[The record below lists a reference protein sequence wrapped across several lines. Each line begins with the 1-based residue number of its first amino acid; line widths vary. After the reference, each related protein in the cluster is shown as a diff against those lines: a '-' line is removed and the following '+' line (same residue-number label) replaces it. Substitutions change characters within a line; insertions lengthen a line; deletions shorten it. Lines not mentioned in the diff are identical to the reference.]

1 MKYSVEDKQIFK
13 LHQRYI
19 SDYVSVV
26 IFLLC
31 VYLSIFMISFSFCF
45 TSSYVYG
52 ESMKPTI
59 NNYADYE
66 HNRDVVYIDKNASYT
81 YGDIIVIK
89 KNDIEIIKRV
99 IALPGDT
106 IDIKNVDG
114 EYVVVRN
121 DQVLQE
127 DYIRIV
133 HGSADYSGMAKEYV
147 LFQNYKES
155 HKNDDNLFVDKEH
168 YLQSAIRVRDGEVFV
183 LGDNRH
189 NSDDSS
195 TEGSFAMSD
204 VIGKVEIIVRAGKS
218 SLIAL
223 LNYFYNPF
231 K

>member
-13 LHQRYI
+13 LHKRYI

-133 HGSADYSGMAKEYV
+133 PGSADYSGMAKEYV

-168 YLQSAIRVRDGEVFV
+168 YLQSAIKVRDGEVFV

>member
-1 MKYSVEDKQIFK
+1 
-13 LHQRYI
+13 
-19 SDYVSVV
+19 
-26 IFLLC
+26 
-31 VYLSIFMISFSFCF
+31 
-45 TSSYVYG
+45 
-52 ESMKPTI
+52 
-59 NNYADYE
+59 
-66 HNRDVVYIDKNASYT
+66 
-81 YGDIIVIK
+81 
-89 KNDIEIIKRV
+89 
-99 IALPGDT
+99 
-106 IDIKNVDG
+106 
-114 EYVVVRN
+114 
-121 DQVLQE
+121 
-127 DYIRIV
+127 
-133 HGSADYSGMAKEYV
+133 MAKEYA

-204 VIGKVEIIVRAGKS
+204 VVGKVEIIVRAGKS

>member
-13 LHQRYI
+13 LHKRYI

-133 HGSADYSGMAKEYV
+133 PGSADYSGMAKEYV

-168 YLQSAIRVRDGEVFV
+168 YLQSAIRVCDGEVFV

>member
-1 MKYSVEDKQIFK
+1 MKYSVEDKQVFK
-13 LHQRYI
+13 LHKRYI

-106 IDIKNVDG
+106 VDIKNVGG

-127 DYIRIV
+127 DYIRLV
-133 HGSADYSGMAKEYV
+133 PGSADYNGMAKEYA
-147 LFQNYKES
+147 LFQNYKEN
-155 HKNDDNLFVDKEH
+155 HKNDEDLFVDKDN
-168 YLQSAIRVRDGEVFV
+168 YAQSAIKVHDGQVFV

-204 VIGKVEIIVRAGKS
+204 VVGKVEIIVRAGKS
-218 SLIAL
+218 SLVAL

>member
-13 LHQRYI
+13 LHKRYI

-133 HGSADYSGMAKEYV
+133 PGSADYSGMAKEYV